1 MAKKKLR
8 VAFIGAGG
16 IAGAHMRY
24 LKEMEDVELV
34 AASDVVAQSVESRCE
49 EFGIGEAITDYKKML
64 KSVKPDAGSV

>member
-49 EFGIGEAITDYKKML
+49 EYGIGEAFTDY
-64 KSVKPDAGSV
+64 